1 MNSLFVAFLFLV
13 LSSCGDARTKISG
26 RIVGGDDAADGLAPY
41 QISLQTDLLGDN
53 VHICGGSII
62 SDHWIVTAAHCI
74 DEVSSENLTI
84 VVGTNSLSRD
94 GQRYKLEKCIS
105 HENYSRETV
114 KNDIGLCK
122 VSTNITYGEKIQ
134 PIKLPSSDVEAGKK
148 ALLTGW
154 GYTDFDTRRAP
165 DKLQKAILKTQTLK
179 QCNRNL
185 KDFETILPIDKKQ
198 VCAYAGRGTGG
209 CSGDSGGPLVINGT
223 LIGVVSFGVPCGEG
237 YDDVFTNVY
246 AYVDW
251 IHGKM

>member
-1 MNSLFVAFLFLV
+1 MNSLFVTFLFLA

-26 RIVGGDDAADGLAPY
+26 RILGGDDANDGLAPY

-53 VHICGGSII
+53 LHICGGSII
-62 SDHWIVTAAHCI
+62 SDHWILLKG
-74 DEVSSENLTI
+74 N
-84 VVGTNSLSRD
+84 
-94 GQRYKLEKCIS
+94 
-105 HENYSRETV
+105 RE
-114 KNDIGLCK
+114 NDIALCK

-154 GYTDFDTRRAP
+154 GYTDFKHNRTAP
-165 DKLQKAILKTQTLK
+165 DKLQKAILKTRTLK

-185 KDFETILPIDKKQ
+185 KAFKSILPIDKKQ

-209 CSGDSGGPLVINGT
+209 CPGDSGGPLVINRT
-223 LIGVVSFGVPCGEG
+223 LIGVVSFGVPCGQG

-251 IHGKM
+251 IHGQM